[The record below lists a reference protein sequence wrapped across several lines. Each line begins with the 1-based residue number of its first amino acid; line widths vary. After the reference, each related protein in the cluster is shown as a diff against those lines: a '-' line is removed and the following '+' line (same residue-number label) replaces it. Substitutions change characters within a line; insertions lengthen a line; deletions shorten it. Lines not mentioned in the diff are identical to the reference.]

1 MGTIL
6 TTIKQTAIEAKGRVC
21 GISNLFAYEQGLHET
36 VITNFEFQH
45 QPFDVEDHYKRADF
59 YYSDDPPN
67 AKLR

>member
-6 TTIKQTAIEAKGRVC
+6 STFKQTVVEAKERVC

-36 VITNFEFQH
+36 VITNFEFH
-45 QPFDVEDHYKRADF
+45 QPFDVEDHYKRAGF

>member
-6 TTIKQTAIEAKGRVC
+6 STVKQTATDAKERMC
-21 GISNLFAYEQGLHET
+21 GISNLFVYEQGLHET
-36 VITNFEFQH
+36 VITNFEFE
-45 QPFDVEDHYKRADF
+45 PFDVEDHYKRAEF

>member
-1 MGTIL
+1 MGNIF
-6 TTIKQTAIEAKGRVC
+6 TTIKQTAIVAKERVC

-36 VITNFEFQH
+36 VITNFEFQ
-45 QPFDVEDHYKRADF
+45 PFDVEDHYRRAGF